1 MPDKPKSFSA
11 RITRKQGILL
21 GVLGLALAYVVLQGS
36 GESTETAG
44 EPETPAARKKAA
56 ASGPRATSTVE
67 LRRVSLPIDQIVQQN
82 PFAKLVAPPKPEP
95 KKPEPPP
102 VAIVSVAV
110 PKPPDPIVEKRA
122 KEKQER
128 VQQIIAELHGQK
140 VKMILRTDKKT
151 SAMIGNR
158 LVSEGDVIE
167 GVRIISILPT
177 GVVVRPV
184 AEKQ

>member
-1 MPDKPKSFSA
+1 MPDQPKSFTA

-21 GVLGLALAYVVLQGS
+21 GVLGVVLVYVMMQGM
-36 GESTETAG
+36 GESPETST
-44 EPETPAARKKAA
+44 EPEAPAARRKTAA
-56 ASGPRATSTVE
+56 VSTRATSTVE
-67 LRRVSLPIDQIVQQN
+67 LKRVSLPIEQIVQQN

-110 PKPPDPIVEKRA
+110 PKPPDPVIEKRA
-122 KEKQER
+122 KERQER
-128 VQQIIAELHGQK
+128 IQQIIAELHGHK
-140 VKMILRTDKKT
+140 VRMILRTDKKT

-177 GVVVRPV
+177 GVIVKPV
-184 AEKQ
+184 AEKP